1 MNQAKE
7 LEMKQ
12 IFQCQTHKMQGLQF
26 FNLDLSSNT
35 KQVAFCSR
43 CVTSKQLQGKDLL
56 FFDDLFDLNDSD
68 IINNWPILEDES
80 TQQNLENILNGDKN
94 EEEDQLAIVEQFIDE
109 LQYNL
114 NQKLNKMKKDVL
126 NYLVENLVTKNQI
139 LQLYNKTANKQD
151 FKNSIELLKQGNQEG
166 LQKIHQVIR
175 NSYEN
180 KSENQKII
188 IEQIKKFQ
196 ENQQFLQLKFPKLIS
211 KLLFKNIRLIKKQ
224 LKSKYIYQD
233 KNYLEEFKDYLSQYT
248 SIFSEECIHF
258 KDLQFDKLSNI
269 QFESLIQTAL
279 FNIQKN
285 QQISELNKDNTR
297 EQNCQIFEQIEK
309 LKYSYQSLMQ
319 EQDQKESLRMKE
331 LNSIYEYEQDVT
343 EKYKFLRS
351 RYDEYC
357 QSNQIIV
364 KNKGGLT
371 IIKQIDSSCNVQFF
385 TKKAIDP
392 SKWYTVILKLKPFAG
407 YENSYRIAI
416 GVIQKSKCNNQWLDE
431 DSDNLY
437 FANYNDNCFTLNK
450 KGNIINQ
457 DQIKCSKLMR
467 TLEIQFCLKEKFFQI
482 ADYPSY
488 QNITQAKEEETLGYE
503 PSQDYVFG
511 IEHQSVNSIKILKFL
526 EGFSKKNNIA

>member
-1 MNQAKE
+1 MKKAKLQE
-7 LEMKQ
+7 KKQ
-12 IFQCQTHKMQGLQF
+12 IFYCQTHKMQGLQF

-68 IINNWPILEDES
+68 IINNWPILECES

-94 EEEDQLAIVEQFIDE
+94 DEEDQLAIVEQFIDE

-139 LQLYNKTANKQD
+139 LQIYNKIANKQD
-151 FKNSIELLKQGNQEG
+151 LKNSVELMKQGKQKG
-166 LQKIHQVIR
+166 LQNIHQVIR

-211 KLLFKNIRLIKKQ
+211 KLLFKNIKLIKKQ

-233 KNYLEEFKDYLSQYT
+233 QNYLEGFKDYLSQCT
-248 SIFSEECIHF
+248 SIFSEESSRF

-269 QFESLIQTAL
+269 QFESLIQTAS

-297 EQNCQIFEQIEK
+297 EQNCQILEQIEK
-309 LKYSYQSLMQ
+309 LKFSYQSLMQ
-319 EQDQKESLRMKE
+319 VQDQKESLSMKE
-331 LNSIYEYEQDVT
+331 LISIYEYEQDVT
-343 EKYKFLRS
+343 EKYQFIRS
-351 RYDEYC
+351 RKDGYS
-357 QSNQIIV
+357 QTNQIIL
-364 KNKGGLT
+364 KSKDGLT
-371 IIKQIDSSCNVQFF
+371 KIKQIDSSWNVQFF
-385 TKKAIDP
+385 TMKTIDP

-416 GVIQKSKCNNQWLDE
+416 GFIQKSKCNNQWLDE
-431 DSDNLY
+431 DSNRLY
-437 FANYNDNCFTLNK
+437 FANDNRNCFTLKK
-450 KGNIINQ
+450 KGHIISENEINHLQ
-457 DQIKCSKLMR
+457 LMR
-467 TLEIQFCLKEKFFQI
+467 TLEIKFCLKEKFFQI

-488 QNITQAKEEETLGYE
+488 QNITQAKEEETLGYQ
-503 PSQDYVFG
+503 PGQDYVFG
-511 IEHQSVNSIKILKFL
+511 IKNYSVNSIKILKFL
-526 EGFSKKNNIA
+526 EGFSKQSNVT